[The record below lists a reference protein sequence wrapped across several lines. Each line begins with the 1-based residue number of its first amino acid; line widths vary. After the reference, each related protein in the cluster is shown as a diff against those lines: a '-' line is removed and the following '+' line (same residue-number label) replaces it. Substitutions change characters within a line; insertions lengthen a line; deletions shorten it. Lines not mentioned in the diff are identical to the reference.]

1 MKKISIV
8 LLLIVAVVLVS
19 CNLETKAG
27 GGQKTPKELAEEA
40 NQLAIE
46 TEKAFK
52 ALKTERDTY
61 NKELKDAKTAYDAL
75 TSKSE
80 VSIPTQVKKVQDKD
94 KIHASL
100 GYDNGLIKKL
110 DESIKALQLGSGDKH
125 TEIGWVSSL
134 LSMLTGLENVTRK
147 ILDDLLSDANLKKIE
162 NDKAK
167 IETAT
172 AELSEFIDSRNKF
185 IKSAKKT
192 IEAAYT
198 NKDTHETLKDE
209 LRKIAYI
216 LDGVTTP
223 GEAGYCNA
231 KLTAIEANLA
241 ALDALIKG

>member
-8 LLLIVAVVLVS
+8 LFLIVAVVLVA
-19 CNLETKAG
+19 CNLETKAD

-40 NQLAIE
+40 NQLAVE
-46 TEKAFK
+46 TEEAYK
-52 ALKTERDTY
+52 ALKTKRDAY

-75 TSKSE
+75 NSKNE
-80 VSIPTQVKKVQDKD
+80 VSIPEQVKKVQDNSKL
-94 KIHASL
+94 HASL
-100 GYDNGLIKKL
+100 SYDNELIKKL

-172 AELSEFIDSRNKF
+172 AELNEFIDSRNKF
-185 IKSAKKT
+185 IKSAKKS
-192 IEAAYT
+192 IKEAYT
-198 NKDTHETLKDE
+198 GKSSHDTLKDA

-241 ALDALIKG
+241 ALDALMKS